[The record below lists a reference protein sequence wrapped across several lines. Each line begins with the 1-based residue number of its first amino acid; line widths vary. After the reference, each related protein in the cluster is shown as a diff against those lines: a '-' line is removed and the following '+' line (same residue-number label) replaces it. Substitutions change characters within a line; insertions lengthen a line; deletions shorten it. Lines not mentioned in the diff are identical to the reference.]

1 MKKKI
6 LLCAALASLGVSAAV
21 IGGCGLFDNKQIVE
35 QDNMRFELKD
45 DGTYELVQYNLYLE
59 DADGNVYEG
68 DGEKVTVPSEVKGKA
83 VTSLKNNAFNNSPIK
98 SVVLPDGI
106 KAIPD
111 NTFMGCSLLTEI
123 TIPDTVTEIG
133 ERAFIDCS
141 ELAEIEIPSS
151 LVSLGEYAF
160 DGCTKLAKI
169 EIPSGVTSL
178 GKSTFYKCESLTEI
192 TLPVACKSVGSICF
206 YETSLQSFTAQGLET
221 VGERAFCDCAALEVL
236 DAPKLK
242 NVDDRAFSGC
252 TSLTEVDTSE
262 LVYVGESAFY
272 NTAIT
277 DLYLPNI
284 ETLGEAAFSG
294 CANLVKLTIGS
305 NLKKCDAS
313 FGYSNIEEVSI
324 DSPVPDNFIKNSEKL
339 KKLTLGEGVTSVG
352 ELAFS
357 SCTALTSVQ
366 LPSALESLGGYA
378 FSNCGGLES
387 ISFPASLKSIGD
399 YAFFGCYALSAI
411 NFSEGL
417 ETIGSSAFAIR
428 GSKTLE
434 IVLPSTV
441 KTVGSSCFYGITA
454 NKLHINETVESV
466 GGYAFRDAAVASLK
480 LPVNYEFSL
489 GYNGDRTALTEL
501 TLFGEGTVSGDFKN
515 CTALTK
521 VHLCEGVTGIGYG
534 AFEYAALQTINLE
547 NVNSIGSGALGS
559 LKNMQYTKTE
569 NGINYID
576 DWIISSDY
584 SGGDGKSVIDLSEV
598 KGVYQNAFR
607 KTDAND
613 TSVIDTLITC
623 ASDGTSA
630 LRQIGE
636 DAFKGTSITTVEIPS
651 TIEVWHGAFEGCKLL
666 NNIVIGEGIKIIAN
680 SAFDGCTSL
689 TSLNL
694 SYLEGL
700 TEIGENA
707 FSSCSSLVS
716 ITLPDNIKVID
727 RYAFFNCTSLV
738 SITLPNDVEII
749 GEYAFGSCTK
759 LTSYSLPASLKEIGA
774 YALYYAQEID
784 YDGTEAEWDE
794 IDKGGKYNR
803 DIWGTVNDL
812 VVNFSDGSSKTYK
825 KEQ

>member
-21 IGGCGLFDNKQIVE
+21 IGGCNLFNRDKDIVE

-45 DGTYELVQYNLYLE
+45 DGTYELTQYNLYIE
-59 DADGNVYEG
+59 DADGNIYKGEG
-68 DGEKVTVPSEVKGKA
+68 EAVTVPSEVEGKK
-83 VTSLKNNAFNNSPIK
+83 VTSLQHNAFNNSPIK
-98 SVVLPDGI
+98 SIVLPDGI

-123 TIPDTVTEIG
+123 TIPDSVTEIG
-133 ERAFIDCS
+133 DLAFEGCS
-141 ELAEIEIPSS
+141 KLAEI
-151 LVSLGEYAF
+151 
-160 DGCTKLAKI
+160 K
-169 EIPSGVTSL
+169 IPSGVESL
-178 GKSTFYKCESLTEI
+178 GERVFYKCEALTEI
-192 TLPVACKSVGSICF
+192 TLPVTCKSVGKLCF

-221 VGERAFCDCAALEVL
+221 VGLRAFDCCETLEVL

-242 NVDDRAFSGC
+242 RAEERAFWGC
-252 TSLTEVDTSE
+252 TSLTEIDTSE
-262 LVYVGESAFY
+262 LVYAGKDAFY
-272 NTAIT
+272 NTGIT
-277 DLYLPNI
+277 ELNLPNI

-294 CANLVKLTIGS
+294 CDNLVKLTIGPD
-305 NLKKCDAS
+305 LKECEAT

-324 DSPVPDNFIKNSEKL
+324 DSPVPDNFIKNSDKL

-352 ELAFS
+352 KSAFS
-357 SCTALTSVQ
+357 ACTALTSVQ

-378 FSNCGGLES
+378 FFNCDALER

-399 YAFFGCYALSAI
+399 YAFDSCDAIAEI

-417 ETIGSSAFAIR
+417 ETIGSSAFAMK

-454 NKLHINETVESV
+454 AKLHINETVESV
-466 GGYAFRDAAVASLK
+466 GGYAFRDAVVESLK

-489 GYNGDRTALTEL
+489 GYNGDKTALTEL
-501 TLFGEGTVSGDFKN
+501 TLFGEGTVSGDFGN

-521 VHLCEGVTGIGYG
+521 VHLCEGVTGIGYR

-547 NVNSIGSGALGS
+547 NVNSIGSSALGS

-584 SGGDGKSVIDLSEV
+584 SGGNGKAIIDLSEV

-613 TSVIDTLITC
+613 TSVINTLITC
-623 ASDGTSA
+623 AGDGTSA

-636 DAFKGTSITTVEIPS
+636 DAFKGTSITAVEIPS
-651 TIEVWHGAFEGCKLL
+651 TIEVWYGAFEGCKLL
-666 NNIVIGEGIKIIAN
+666 NNIVIGEGIKKIAN

-689 TSLNL
+689 TSVNL
-694 SYLEGL
+694 SYVEGL
-700 TEIGENA
+700 TEIGEYA
-707 FSSCSSLVS
+707 FSSCTSLVS
-716 ITLPDNIKVID
+716 ITLPDSIKVID
-727 RYAFFNCTSLV
+727 RYAFFHCTSLT
-738 SITLPNDVEII
+738 SISLPDGVEVI

-759 LTSYSLPASLKEIGA
+759 LTSFSLPASLKEIGA
-774 YALYYAQEID
+774 YALDYAQEID

-794 IDKGGKYNR
+794 VAKGGKYNR
-803 DIWGTVNDL
+803 NIWGTNNDL
-812 VVNFSDGSSKTYK
+812 IVNFSDGSSKTYK

>member
-6 LLCAALASLGVSAAV
+6 LLCAAIASLGVSAAV
-21 IGGCGLFDNKQIVE
+21 IGGCNLFNRDKDIVE

-141 ELAEIEIPSS
+141 ELAEIEIPS
-151 LVSLGEYAF
+151 
-160 DGCTKLAKI
+160 
-169 EIPSGVTSL
+169 GVTSL

-192 TLPVACKSVGSICF
+192 TLPVTCKSVGSICF

-221 VGERAFCDCAALEVL
+221 VGERAFCDCTALEVL

-242 NVDDRAFSGC
+242 NVDYRAFSGC

-272 NTAIT
+272 NTGIT
-277 DLYLPNI
+277 ELYLPNI
-284 ETLGEAAFSG
+284 ETLGEASFSG
-294 CANLVKLTIGS
+294 CRNLVKLTIGPD
-305 NLKKCDAS
+305 LKKCDAS

-352 ELAFS
+352 KSAFS
-357 SCTALTSVQ
+357 ACTALTSVQ

-378 FSNCGGLES
+378 FFNCDALER

-399 YAFFGCYALSAI
+399 YAFSGCYALSAI

-417 ETIGSSAFAIR
+417 ETIGNSAFAIR

-454 NKLHINETVESV
+454 AKLHINETVESV
-466 GGYAFRDAAVASLK
+466 GRDAFRDAVVASLK

-489 GYNGDRTALTEL
+489 GYNGDKTALTEL

-521 VHLCEGVTGIGYG
+521 VHLCEGVTDIGYR

-569 NGINYID
+569 NGINYIG

-584 SGGDGKSVIDLSEV
+584 SGGDGKAIIDLSEV
-598 KGVYQNAFR
+598 KGVYQYAFR

-613 TSVIDTLITC
+613 TSVINTLITC

-630 LRQIGE
+630 LKQIGA
-636 DAFKGTSITTVEIPS
+636 DAFYGTSITAVEIPS
-651 TIEVWHGAFEGCKLL
+651 TIEEWHGAFEGCKLL
-666 NNIVIGEGIKIIAN
+666 NNVVIGEGIKRIAN

-689 TSLNL
+689 MSVNL
-694 SYLEGL
+694 SYVEGL
-700 TEIGENA
+700 TEIGEYA
-707 FSSCSSLVS
+707 FSSCTSLVS
-716 ITLPDNIKVID
+716 ITLPDSIKVID
-727 RYAFFNCTSLV
+727 RYAFFHCTSLT
-738 SITLPNDVEII
+738 SISLPDGVEVI

-759 LTSYSLPASLKEIGA
+759 LTSFSLPASLKEIGA
-774 YALYYAQEID
+774 YALYYAEEID
-784 YDGTEAEWDE
+784 FDGTEAEWDE
-794 IDKGGKYNR
+794 IDKGGEYNR
-803 DIWGTVNDL
+803 NIWGTNNDL